1 MEISMEVRTYTER
14 SNARRAA
21 KVAGVDPT
29 LVFETEDGF
38 TFPPPELQEALA
50 VESPPADDAIP
61 SFCKIQQDE
70 RAAAWA
76 ANPPKLVV
84 VKQEEAMAPSKK
96 AKPKTARESGAA
108 KTALLLDM
116 LSGNG
121 ATVEAL
127 TKATGWLPH
136 TLRARISGVAKPKS
150 KGGEG
155 IKIERERRDGITTY
169 RAAG

>member
-1 MEISMEVRTYTER
+1 MEVRTYTER

-21 KVAGVDPT
+21 KAAGVDPT

-38 TFPPPELQEALA
+38 TFPPPELQETLA

-76 ANPPKLVV
+76 ANPPKPVV

-96 AKPKTARESGAA
+96 AKPRKRESGAA
-108 KTALLLDM
+108 KTALLLEM
-116 LSGNG
+116 LSGKG

-155 IKIERERRDGITTY
+155 IKIERERKDGVTTY
-169 RAAG
+169 RMAT